1 MSKIAV
7 LGSGGWGTALAITA
21 SRKGHLVSLWSKFQ
35 NEIEEIKNS
44 GENKKLLPGVIIP
57 KSIFLTSDL
66 AEAVEGAE
74 LIVFAVPSFAVR
86 ETARTLKTVLLNAE
100 PTIVNVAK
108 GIEEGS
114 LKRLSEVIQEEI
126 PLARVAVLSGP
137 SHAEEV
143 SREIPT
149 TVVSAAEDILVAEY
163 VQEIFA
169 SGTFRIYTNSDII
182 GVELGAALKNVIA
195 LCAGICDGLGL
206 GDNTKAAL
214 ITRGITEIARLGEAL
229 GAKQETFGGLSGI
242 GDLIVTCTS
251 MHSRNRRAGILIGSG
266 RTAEQAIKEIGMTV
280 EGYHATKTA
289 KELADRAGVEMPIVE
304 QCYAVLYE
312 DLPAKNAISNL
323 MSRPYRHENESI
335 WIDKSNK

>member
-1 MSKIAV
+1 MSRIAV
-7 LGSGGWGTALAITA
+7 LGSGGWGTALALTA
-21 SRKGHLVSLWSKFQ
+21 SRNEHQVCLWSKFSE
-35 NEIEEIKNS
+35 EIEDIKKNK
-44 GENKKLLPGVIIP
+44 ENKRLLPGVLIP
-57 KSIFLTSDL
+57 ESILLTCDL
-66 AEAVEGAE
+66 KKAVDGAD

-86 ETARTLKTVLLNAE
+86 STARLLASVTANISPTV
-100 PTIVNVAK
+100 VNVAK
-108 GIEEGS
+108 GLEEGS
-114 LKRLSEVIQEEI
+114 LKRLSEVIKEEI
-126 PLARVAVLSGP
+126 PTAHVAVLSGP

-149 TVVSAAEDILVAEY
+149 TVVSAADDISVAEY
-163 VQEIFA
+163 VQELFA
-169 SGTFRIYTNSDII
+169 SKAFRIYTNSDII
-182 GVELGAALKNVIA
+182 GVELGGALKNVIA
-195 LCAGICDGLGL
+195 VCAGICDGLGL

-214 ITRGITEIARLGEAL
+214 MTRGITEIARLGEAL

-251 MHSRNRRAGILIGSG
+251 MHSRNRRAGILIGG
-266 RTAEQAIKEIGMTV
+266 GKTAAQAIDEIGMTV

-289 KELADRAGVEMPIVE
+289 KELADMAGVEMPIVE

-335 WIDKSNK
+335 WIDKK

>member
-1 MSKIAV
+1 MPKIAV

-21 SRKGHLVSLWSKFQ
+21 NKNGHQVFLWSKFLD
-35 NEIEEIKNS
+35 EIQEIKKNR
-44 GENKKLLPGVIIP
+44 ENKKLLPGVFIP
-57 KSIFLTSDL
+57 ETIALTNDL
-66 AEAVEGAE
+66 PEAVNNAD

-86 ETARTLKTVLLNAE
+86 ETAKQLQTLMPVGA
-100 PTIVNVAK
+100 TIVNVAK
-108 GIEEGS
+108 GLEEGS
-114 LKRLSEVIQEEI
+114 LKRLSIVIQEEL
-126 PLARVAVLSGP
+126 PQAHVAVLSGP

-143 SREIPT
+143 SRGIPT
-149 TVVSAAEDILVAEY
+149 TVVAAAKDISIAEY
-163 VQEIFA
+163 VQELFA

-214 ITRGITEIARLGEAL
+214 MTRGITEIARLGEAL

-251 MHSRNRRAGILIGSG
+251 MHSRNRRAGILIGKGKS
-266 RTAEQAIKEIGMTV
+266 AAQAIKEIGMTV

-289 KELADRAGVEMPIVE
+289 KELAEQAGVEMPIVE

-312 DLPAKNAISNL
+312 NLPAEKAIYNL
-323 MSRPYRHENESI
+323 MSRPYKHENEQI
-335 WIDKSNK
+335 WIDR